1 MTHLYLTFVKG
12 SDYIIHGFRND
23 ERAVFKLYSC
33 TRKENKNTNHIS
45 FMYKDGSVI
54 VPCTDGTAVVVI
66 V

>member
-1 MTHLYLTFVKG
+1 MDNPEKLATLGTQ
-12 SDYIIHGFRND
+12 
-23 ERAVFKLYSC
+23 AVFKLYSC